1 MWLSPIQVTLLP
13 ITDAQNEFA
22 KKVYKMLKAEGIRVE
37 IDEKSATLQA
47 KIRDAT
53 LQKIP
58 ILGIIGPKEVESESI
73 SARTRDGKDLGLLKF
88 SDFIKRVKDEI
99 DKKI

>member
-1 MWLSPIQVTLLP
+1 MWLSPVQVILLP
-13 ITDAQNEFA
+13 ITDAQNKFTQ
-22 KKVYKMLKAEGIRVE
+22 KVLEMLKKEGIRV
-37 IDEKSATLQA
+37 ITDEKSATLQS

-58 ILGIIGPKEVESESI
+58 VLGIIGPKEAESESI
-73 SARTRDGKDLGLLKF
+73 SARTREGKDLGRTKL
-88 SDFIKRVKDEI
+88 SEFIKRVRDEI